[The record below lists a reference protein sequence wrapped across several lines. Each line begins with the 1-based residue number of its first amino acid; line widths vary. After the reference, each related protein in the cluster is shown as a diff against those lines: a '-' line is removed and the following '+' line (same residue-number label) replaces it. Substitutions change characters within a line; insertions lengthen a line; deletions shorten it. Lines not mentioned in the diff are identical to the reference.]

1 VLNFKIIV
9 EQYNPNKYINRM
21 YRQQTSQRNS
31 SQGALASQFNTVRLN
46 QDDELLRRKTSTNS
60 RPQSASS
67 APTAPNPQ
75 VPPTTPT
82 QPTVPPTTPAEP
94 VERQPGYGDKL
105 IAGPKNSFFT
115 AEIRDKDG
123 DGIDDRQQTGPG
135 GEKQKLG
142 SMNEEFKAWEE
153 AGRPPMEDWNFEEYK
168 KKKVGISNTGNTASS
183 LIPPLSL
190 KNSYSKILS

>member
-1 VLNFKIIV
+1 
-9 EQYNPNKYINRM
+9 M

-31 SQGALASQFNTVRLN
+31 SQGALASRFNTVRLN
-46 QDDELLRRKTSTNS
+46 QDDELLRRKASANS
-60 RPQSASS
+60 KPQSESS

-82 QPTVPPTTPAEP
+82 QPTVPPTTPAKP

-105 IAGPKNSFFT
+105 ISGPNSFFSS
-115 AEIRDKDG
+115 EIRDKDK
-123 DGIDDRQQTGPG
+123 DGIDDREQAGAGQAR
-135 GEKQKLG
+135 QKMG

-153 AGRPPMEDWNFEEYK
+153 AGRPKLEDWDYEEYK
-168 KKKVGISNTGNTASS
+168 KKKVGVSNTGNTSSS
-183 LIPPLSL
+183 LTPPLSL